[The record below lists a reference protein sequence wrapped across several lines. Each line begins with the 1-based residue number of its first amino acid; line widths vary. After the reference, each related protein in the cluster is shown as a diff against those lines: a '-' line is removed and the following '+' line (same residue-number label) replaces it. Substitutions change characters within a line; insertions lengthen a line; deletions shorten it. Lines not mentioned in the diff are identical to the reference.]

1 MSTQETIKVPISEE
15 VLAVDTRMVDTGRG
29 VRVHKTVHTEPV
41 RIDETLAQEEI
52 AVRHVAVDR
61 TLAQD
66 EALPATRYEGDVLIV
81 PVFEEVVVVE
91 RRVRLKEE
99 LHITRI
105 RREEHFSRTVDV
117 RTEEVRIERFDEKTH
132 S

>member
-1 MSTQETIKVPISEE
+1 MSTQETIKVPITEE

-29 VRVHKTVHTEPV
+29 VRVHKTVHTEP
-41 RIDETLAQEEI
+41 
-52 AVRHVAVDR
+52 
-61 TLAQD
+61 
-66 EALPATRYEGDVLIV
+66 
-81 PVFEEVVVVE
+81 VVVVE